1 MSNKTPIK
9 IKILRD
15 YDEWADLGNAGW
27 GWKDVL
33 PFFIKSEKLH
43 NDQNLDY
50 ETHIDHDMHGRE
62 GRQHVM
68 PGCKVIVT
76 KLVVIIGSVFDHSPL
91 SGGQTSIF
99 SPKHIEKYA
108 AGNSIPFMISLC

>member
-1 MSNKTPIK
+1 MVLSSFVKQNILYEIK
-9 IKILRD
+9 IEILRD

-50 ETHIDHDMHGRE
+50 ETHIDQDMHGRE

-76 KLVVIIGSVFDHSPL
+76 KLRQILFDL
-91 SGGQTSIF
+91 IR
-99 SPKHIEKYA
+99 IE
-108 AGNSIPFMISLC
+108 NR